1 MEVVA
6 FSENYNNAYSCAINH
21 LTLNSLMI
29 IAGHISD
36 NKELEQAAQVRKTLW
51 EKMTLTYMRN
61 KEFDLDK
68 RKDKM
73 SEDIVQRLLELKRKF
88 GDMVNVMD
96 SPELVSEELSCYS
109 EELQNVY
116 NLYYIPT
123 DYYKTGKLDE
133 N

>member
-1 MEVVA
+1 
-6 FSENYNNAYSCAINH
+6 
-21 LTLNSLMI
+21 MI
-29 IAGHISD
+29 VAGHISD
-36 NKELEQAAQVRKTLW
+36 MKELEQAAQVRKTLW
-51 EKMTLTYMRN
+51 EKVTLTYMRN

-109 EELQNVY
+109 EELQKVY